1 LPSGGNL
8 MAISEHTDLL
18 PANREAFIE
27 SADDLAGTGPV
38 LRKCYDYWC
47 GLRDRAGGRLPQ
59 RAMIDPADITGL
71 LTYFR
76 LVDLYEGDVLMPRY
90 RLIGTGG
97 RDVMGIDATG
107 KRFIDLYDKATYEA
121 GIARYRQ
128 IIERR
133 LPFYFVGPVT
143 LEGRGFI
150 STERL
155 MLPLGDA
162 KGDVVG
168 ICGVTVAVAG
178 AERS

>member
-1 LPSGGNL
+1 MTASDNT
-8 MAISEHTDLL
+8 ELL
-18 PANREAFIE
+18 PATREAFIE
-27 SADDLAGTGPV
+27 RADDLAGTGPV

-47 GLRDRAGGRLPQ
+47 ALQAKAAGALPQ
-59 RAMIDPADITGL
+59 RSMIDPAEITGL
-71 LTYFR
+71 LAYFR

-90 RLIGTGG
+90 RLIGTTG

-107 KRFIDLYDKATYEA
+107 KRFIDLYDAATYEA
-121 GIARYRQ
+121 GLARYRS
-128 IIERR
+128 IIARR

-143 LEGRGFI
+143 LEGRNFV

-168 ICGVTVAVAG
+168 ICGVTVPVAAG
-178 AERS
+178 S